1 MLTVVTGNGG
11 VSFVMKH
18 DPSLETNGRV
28 RSGVE
33 GLEELATCGSAVNSG
48 VLSAS
53 EETEMR

>member
-1 MLTVVTGNGG
+1 VTGNGG

-33 GLEELATCGSAVNSG
+33 GLGELTTCGSAVDSG